1 MVAFERRPVVK
12 NQTSLLAS
20 DLTKIRS
27 KNCGVM
33 TVGADLEVAM
43 CLAICLGY
51 NVLEPVFVT

>member
-27 KNCGVM
+27 KNCGVIAVS
-33 TVGADLEVAM
+33 VGLEAVM
-43 CLAICLGY
+43 CLASCLGY